1 MKRLTIWWMMAVLV
15 LLVWIGGCGT
25 SPNGTTSD
33 HVLPGKVP
41 IQIDPNVSKHHVSK
55 PRKPVLIAIDQT
67 LQPGFYGNSFTFQIE
82 QIPKGYMLAEMQW
95 ISLKSRVVNS
105 LQDAINHGGNGKF
118 GFYISGDGQFSGF
131 TYPNKMK
138 DQQGQII
145 FIFHDDHNNKLTW
158 KKKII
163 LK

>member
-15 LLVWIGGCGT
+15 LLLWIGGCGT

-41 IQIDPNVSKHHVSK
+41 IQIDPN
-55 PRKPVLIAIDQT
+55 
-67 LQPGFYGNSFTFQIE
+67 
-82 QIPKGYMLAEMQW
+82 
-95 ISLKSRVVNS
+95 
-105 LQDAINHGGNGKF
+105 
-118 GFYISGDGQFSGF
+118 
-131 TYPNKMK
+131 KMK
-138 DQQGQII
+138 DQQGQVI
-145 FIFHDDHNNKLTW
+145 FIFQDDHNNKLTW